1 MRWSMTAQSNLVK
14 GTFLFLTMLVCVV
27 FTSRAQTPTPPSS
40 EATLDPVD
48 SLLDFS
54 TAPVLPEEPVE
65 TNRIKLLHKQASEL
79 RDPFWPVGYTPPRKE
94 PPQTAPVTV
103 SAPAQPAEPVVV
115 ERPPRWDDA
124 LRTVSIKGIMS
135 VGAGKYMAVV
145 NDLVV
150 NEGDTVSVTF
160 EGRRYTWKIAR
171 ITADGVKFQKLTV
184 SK

>member
-1 MRWSMTAQSNLVK
+1 MTAQKDLAK
-14 GTFLFLTMLVCVV
+14 GTLLFLTLLVSAVL
-27 FTSRAQTPTPPSS
+27 TSHAQTAGSKPSD
-40 EATLDPVD
+40 AAADTMD

-54 TAPVLPEEPVE
+54 TAPVQPEAPAE
-65 TNRIKLLHKQASEL
+65 TNRVKLLHKQASEL

-94 PPQTAPVTV
+94 PSKVAPTPD
-103 SAPAQPAEPVVV
+103 SSEPAQPAEPVVV

-145 NDLVV
+145 NDQVV
-150 NEGDTVSVTF
+150 NEEDTVSVTF